1 MTQHS
6 RDTPQFYLTAPS
18 PCPYLPG
25 RHERKVFTHLVGDK
39 AGDLNDLLTHGGFR
53 RSQSIAYRPACDQ
66 CRACVSVRVIANE
79 FRPSRNFRKIAARN
93 ADIAGEQ
100 RSAVPTSEQYS
111 VFRAYLDARHRHGG
125 MADMTVLDYAMM
137 VEDSHVETRIIEYR
151 KRGIDTGITGRGQE
165 LVAVALT
172 DVLSDGLSMVYSFFE
187 PSEESR
193 SLGTFMILDHIA
205 RARRQGLPYVYLGY
219 WIEGSKKMD
228 YKGRFLPQ
236 QRLAPSGWLRIDAA
250 GEVFLGAAGLTSD
263 VEHTV
268 RPPLGGHHP
277 RKRVTQYAAA
287 SRSITTVSG
296 ILGRLGHR
304 KPGDDS
310 GVLSPH
316 PKNVSNSSF
325 TFRITMMPATIH
337 ATVATGSEIANL
349 PILRRSDTNRT
360 SGMTA
365 NGSCIDRMTWLNT
378 RSCPV
383 PRSP

>member
-66 CRACVSVRVIANE
+66 CRACVSVRVVANE
-79 FRPSRNFRKIAARN
+79 FRPSRNFRKILARN
-93 ADIAGEQ
+93 ADISGEQ

-111 VFRAYLDARHRHGG
+111 VFRAYLDRRHRHGG

-151 KRGIDTGITGRGQE
+151 KRDIDSGITGRGTD
-165 LVAVALT
+165 LIAVALT

-187 PSEESR
+187 PSEQSR

-205 RARRQGLPYVYLGY
+205 RARRLGLPYVYLGY
-219 WIEGSKKMD
+219 WIEGSRKMD

-236 QRLAPSGWLRIDAA
+236 QRLAPSGWLRVDAS
-250 GEVFLGAAGLTSD
+250 GD
-263 VEHTV
+263 V
-268 RPPLGGHHP
+268 
-277 RKRVTQYAAA
+277 
-287 SRSITTVSG
+287 
-296 ILGRLGHR
+296 
-304 KPGDDS
+304 
-310 GVLSPH
+310 
-316 PKNVSNSSF
+316 SSE
-325 TFRITMMPATIH
+325 PQ
-337 ATVATGSEIANL
+337 
-349 PILRRSDTNRT
+349 D
-360 SGMTA
+360 
-365 NGSCIDRMTWLNT
+365 
-378 RSCPV
+378 
-383 PRSP
+383 